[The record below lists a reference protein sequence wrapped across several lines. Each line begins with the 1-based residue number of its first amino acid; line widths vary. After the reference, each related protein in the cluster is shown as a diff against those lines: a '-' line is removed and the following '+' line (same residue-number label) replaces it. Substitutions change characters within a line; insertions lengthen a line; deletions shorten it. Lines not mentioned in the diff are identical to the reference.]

1 MPTIREAEAPAVAAP
16 QGDGGYDYEAADML
30 VVSDREQL
38 RALADEVRIAMVAR
52 LRERARSTQQLAEE
66 MGIPKGTAGHHLKV
80 LERAGLIRVVRT
92 RQVRAVTE
100 KFYGRTARFFR
111 FEVEDPEDERAL
123 VATSVR
129 QAATE
134 VDRAPQVGT
143 FGHVK
148 ARLRPAEAK
157 RFERRLK
164 RLMVD
169 LRAADTPS
177 GAPWALIAAL
187 YERARD

>member
-1 MPTIREAEAPAVAAP
+1 MPTIRAAAAAALP
-16 QGDGGYDYEAADML
+16 ERDDGYDYDAADTM

-38 RALADEVRIAMVAR
+38 RALADGVRTAIVAR
-52 LRERARSTQQLAEE
+52 LREQARSTQQLAEE
-66 MGIPKGTAGHHLKV
+66 MGIPKGTVGHHLKV

-111 FEVEDPEDERAL
+111 FVIEDPQDERAL

-129 QAATE
+129 QAASE
-134 VDRAPQVGT
+134 IDRAPQVGT

-148 ARLRPAEAK
+148 ARLRPADAK
-157 RFERRLK
+157 RFEQRIK
-164 RLMVD
+164 RLMTA
-169 LRAADTPS
+169 LRAADTPE
-177 GAPWALIAAL
+177 GAPWALIASL
-187 YERARD
+187 YERGRD